1 MLEFCIYLAMAYCRS
16 SHPEVFSSVG
26 VVEICSKF
34 TGEHPCRSV
43 ISIKWFYWNFIEF
56 ALRHGC
62 SPVNLLHI
70 FRTPFPRSTSGWL
83 LRWWYNWGR
92 NTVDIILIL
101 LLNFLTDK
109 LFNRQNILIDK
120 QFSHL
125 GNTCYN
131 FGTHWSKKQLMQTD
145 TFYLLKITLFISQP
159 RFNTNLQPKKLRWLV
174 DRKSCTLKVE
184 SWTII

>member
-1 MLEFCIYLAMAYCRS
+1 MKHIRLKFIYSLTQCLVKTQYCTANILITHHKS
-16 SHPEVFSSVG
+16 SHPEVFLG
-26 VVEICSKF
+26 NCCCS
-34 TGEHPCRSV
+34 
-43 ISIKWFYWNFIEF
+43 NFIEF

-131 FGTHWSKKQLMQTD
+131 FGTHWSKK
-145 TFYLLKITLFISQP
+145 
-159 RFNTNLQPKKLRWLV
+159 
-174 DRKSCTLKVE
+174 
-184 SWTII
+184 